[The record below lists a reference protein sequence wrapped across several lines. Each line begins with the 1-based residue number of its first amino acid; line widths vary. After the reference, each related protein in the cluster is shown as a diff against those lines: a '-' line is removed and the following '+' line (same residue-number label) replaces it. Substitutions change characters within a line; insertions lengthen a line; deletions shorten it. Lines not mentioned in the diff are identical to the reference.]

1 MNLKILI
8 TLFTLFFSSLYAAGS
23 SSSSSSSSN
32 ESAPSTNESAS
43 KPDHFKEYKMAIK
56 LIRKKEYKSAI
67 RNLKMLVPVVSND
80 FSRADVFNEIGFAY
94 RKSEDFDNAAKYYKK
109 ALDLDPEHLGAIE
122 YQGEMYVDLGQKENA
137 LNNLALLEKLVG
149 ENNSYYKEL
158 SNYISNN

>member
-43 KPDHFKEYKMAIK
+43 KPDHLKEYKMAIN

-67 RNLKMLVPVVSND
+67 RNLKMLVPVVSKD

-122 YQGEMYVDLGQKENA
+122 YQGEMYLDLGQKENA
-137 LNNLALLEKLVG
+137 INNLALLKKLVG

-158 SNYISNN
+158 NNYISNN